1 MECAVVYASLSDT
14 ERINLIS
21 RFNNPK
27 DSLVVLVIMHSVSSQ
42 GVNLDKSCS
51 RVIVVTNAPNAPLE
65 WQSWGRIIRVFNLRV
80 WFVLLS
86 RLIVLQVSQTTE
98 VQVICV
104 IVKNS
109 HYIHCKARQ
118 LEKSVLDLAT
128 QSFMKPIR
136 DLLLALLN
144 ESNKK
149 VKIVF

>member
-1 MECAVVYASLSDT
+1 MLPFSADERPRKLLLTEDIPLTAQFWELCVNFVYVECAVVHAGLSDT
-14 ERINLIS
+14 KRIDLVS
-21 RFNNPK
+21 RFNDPE

-65 WQSWGRIIRVFNLRV
+65 WQSWGRIIRVFTSRV

-98 VQVICV
+98 VQVIRV

-109 HYIHCKARQ
+109 HYIHR
-118 LEKSVLDLAT
+118 E
-128 QSFMKPIR
+128 
-136 DLLLALLN
+136 
-144 ESNKK
+144 
-149 VKIVF
+149 